1 MPIEDA
7 SGLLSMLWTPLVV
20 VTASHEEERGAQIA
34 VSAFAA
40 SIVPEKP
47 RVMVEIQKRNHT
59 HALIDE
65 SRRFAINI
73 LPKEHWPWVRRFGF
87 LSQSD
92 VDRFAPA
99 IPPDDAGGTD
109 LDDGAAPRWR
119 FDTHDLPLLE
129 DAIGWLSCRV
139 VNSMDGGDMTVFL
152 AVVDEAERLSD
163 AAPAPWSEVRPLL
176 SDDWVAE
183 YGRKISQDIPDS
195 ARRMESIDYTPFQLR
210 D

>member
-1 MPIEDA
+1 MPIDDA
-7 SGLLSMLWTPLVV
+7 AGLLSMLWTPLVV
-20 VTASHEEERGAQIA
+20 VTASREGERGGQIA

-40 SIVPEKP
+40 SIVPDKP
-47 RVMVEIQKRNHT
+47 RVMVEIQKRNHS

-65 SRRFAINI
+65 SHRFAINI

-87 LSQSD
+87 LSQSQ
-92 VDRFAPA
+92 VDRFDPA
-99 IPPDDAGGTD
+99 IPPDDAGSTD

-119 FDTHDLPLLE
+119 IGRHDLPLLE

-163 AAPAPWSEVRPLL
+163 SAPAPWSEVRPLL
-176 SDDWVAE
+176 SDEWVAE
-183 YGRKISQDIPDS
+183 YGRKLSQDIPDS
-195 ARRMESIDYTPFQLR
+195 AQRMESIDYEPFERR